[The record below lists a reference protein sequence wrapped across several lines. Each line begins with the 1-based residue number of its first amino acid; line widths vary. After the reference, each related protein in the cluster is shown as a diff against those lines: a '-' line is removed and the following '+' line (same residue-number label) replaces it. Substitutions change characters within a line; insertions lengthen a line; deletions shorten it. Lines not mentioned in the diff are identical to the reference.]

1 MKNSRDIQENGKLI
15 CEFLK
20 LSIRDR
26 RAKSNPVYYI
36 PFSNIPQLD
45 YSYHGCDPG
54 IEMDTDVLAS
64 ETLFH
69 SDWNW
74 IMKVVN
80 KFKEVWSEEGFE
92 SMSRETDKLAQN
104 IRIDTL
110 NIENTYEAVLEFIK
124 WYNKQ
129 KI

>member
-1 MKNSRDIQENGKLI
+1 MTNNRGIQENGKII
-15 CEFLK
+15 CEFLR

-45 YSYHGCDPG
+45 YSYHGCDTG
-54 IEMDTDVLAS
+54 IEMNTEILAS
-64 ETLFH
+64 DTLFH

-74 IMKVVN
+74 LIKVVN
-80 KFKEVWSEEGFE
+80 KFKEVWREEGFE

-104 IRIDTL
+104 IYIDTL

-124 WYNKQ
+124 WYNTVK
-129 KI
+129 